1 MKGIFFHCFFIALIT
16 CQCQMQPKS
25 SEASLNVYNKEAFSA
40 LQLTYPHNGQ
50 IFTCG
55 EETDLIF
62 KKSADTIKIDSIK
75 VSVNGTQQ
83 QTIDT
88 SKLSTKIKLPEN
100 KTGFTSIEYVVFIG
114 GLKKQSN
121 IINVKLLSNI
131 VPKKKQYK
139 IVKIFP
145 HSTGAYTQGLIYEN
159 GFFYESDGEYGK
171 SALRLVKPETGET
184 LNNSA
189 LSNSYFAEGI
199 AILNNEI
206 YQITWRERTCFVY
219 DKKSFAQKRTI
230 NYTINEG
237 WGLTTANNKL
247 LMTDGSNFLY
257 TIEPSTFDLISKVE
271 VYDNTGPID
280 NLNELEY
287 VNGHV
292 YANLYMTDK
301 IVVIDPSS
309 GKVVEYIDM
318 NGLLKPSDKKPD
330 TDVLN
335 GIAYNPNN
343 GHLYVTGKNWPKL
356 FEIEIY

>member
-1 MKGIFFHCFFIALIT
+1 
-16 CQCQMQPKS
+16 MQPKS
-25 SEASLNVYNKEAFSA
+25 SESSLNKDNKEAFSA

-50 IFTCG
+50 MFACG

-62 KKSADTIKIDSIK
+62 KKNADTIKIDSIK
-75 VSVNGTQQ
+75 VSVNGVQQ
-83 QTIDT
+83 QTIGIN
-88 SKLSTKIKLPEN
+88 KLSSKIKLPEN
-100 KTGFTSIEYVVFIG
+100 KTGFTPIEYTVFIG
-114 GLKKQSN
+114 GVKKQSN
-121 IINVKLLSNI
+121 IINVKLLSDI
-131 VPKKKQYK
+131 VPQKKQYK
-139 IVKIFP
+139 IVKTYL
-145 HSTGAYTQGLIYEN
+145 HSTEAYTQGLIFEN

-171 SALRLVKPETGET
+171 SALRLVKLENGET

-189 LSNSYFAEGI
+189 LSNTYFAEGI

-206 YQITWRERTCFVY
+206 YQLTWRERTCFVY

-271 VYDNTGPID
+271 VYDNVGPVD
-280 NLNELEY
+280 KLNELEY
-287 VNGHV
+287 VNGLV
-292 YANLYMTDK
+292 YANIYTTDK
-301 IVVIDPSS
+301 IVIINPTS
-309 GKVVEYIDM
+309 GKVVEYLDM

-343 GHLYVTGKNWPKL
+343 GHFYVTGKNWPKL